1 VADIITLTCPKCGG
15 KLEITPDIERF
26 ACAHCGNEHL
36 VRRGIGVVTLAP
48 VIESMNGLRRAT
60 DRTAAELA
68 IRRVK
73 DELAGLDAAKAETEA
88 RLAPLR
94 DKLAQHDKW
103 QKDARSM
110 RLVLGVALLFLV
122 GYIAVEVNI
131 QPQGNLDVDTR
142 LFCAYPLLGTAGV
155 FTLAWILGW
164 YQLKSVLGV
173 KPPRPEVEA
182 AIQAVHDEIQVHEG
196 AKRAKQAEL
205 DHYLEVVRT
214 APVA

>member
-1 VADIITLTCPKCGG
+1 MADIITLTCPKCGG

-155 FTLAWILGW
+155 FALAWILGW

-182 AIQAVHDEIQVHEG
+182 AIQAVHDEIQVHE
-196 AKRAKQAEL
+196 ATKRAKQAEL